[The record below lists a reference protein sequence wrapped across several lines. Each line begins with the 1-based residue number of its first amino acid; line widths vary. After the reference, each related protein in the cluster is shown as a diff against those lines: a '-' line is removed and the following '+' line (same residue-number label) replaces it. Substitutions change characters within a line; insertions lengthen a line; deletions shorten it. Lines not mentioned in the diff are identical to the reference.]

1 MDRTESD
8 IGNGVCHQ
16 GVKMSR
22 SEETCLMTTTDRACL
37 TSPGR
42 RAFRNARGVSGLLKL
57 NVDIYRSVIV
67 TELSL

>member
-37 TSPGR
+37 TSPAVGPSETH
-42 RAFRNARGVSGLLKL
+42 AGCQGYLSSTS
-57 NVDIYRSVIV
+57 IY
-67 TELSL
+67 TEA